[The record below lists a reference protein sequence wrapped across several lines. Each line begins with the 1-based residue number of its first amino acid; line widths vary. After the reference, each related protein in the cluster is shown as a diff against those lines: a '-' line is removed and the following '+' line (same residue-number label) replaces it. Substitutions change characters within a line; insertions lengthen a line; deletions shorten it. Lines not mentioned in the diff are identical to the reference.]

1 MTSLTCIKNKLK
13 ERFISYW
20 EKCLISDTGMDKL
33 RTYKLIKRK
42 FELEKYLEVLPDRKQ
57 RKALT
62 AFRISSHKLQIER
75 GRYSGKKIEE
85 RLCATCNVIE
95 DEIHLFCDCVKYMS
109 LRNNMYQYIFN
120 SNVIRFNSQKE
131 LFIQ

>member
-1 MTSLTCIKNKLK
+1 M
-13 ERFISYW
+13 E
-20 EKCLISDTGMDKL
+20 DAQ
-33 RTYKLIKRK
+33 
-42 FELEKYLEVLPDRKQ
+42 V
-57 RKALT
+57 
-62 AFRISSHKLQIER
+62 
-75 GRYSGKKIEE
+75 KKIEE

-131 LFIQ
+131 LFIQLMTSTDEAVLRSLGVFINACNIS

>member
-1 MTSLTCIKNKLK
+1 MYVNIL
-13 ERFISYW
+13 
-20 EKCLISDTGMDKL
+20 
-33 RTYKLIKRK
+33 
-42 FELEKYLEVLPDRKQ
+42 LEKYLEVLPDRKQ

-75 GRYSGKKIEE
+75 GRYSGKIIEE

-131 LFIQ
+131 LFIQLMTSTDEAF

>member
-1 MTSLTCIKNKLK
+1 M
-13 ERFISYW
+13 E
-20 EKCLISDTGMDKL
+20 DTQVK
-33 RTYKLIKRK
+33 
-42 FELEKYLEVLPDRKQ
+42 
-57 RKALT
+57 
-62 AFRISSHKLQIER
+62 
-75 GRYSGKKIEE
+75 KKIEE

-131 LFIQ
+131 LFIQLMTSTDEAVLRSLGVFINACNIS